1 MAVSSWPTMKPK
13 VTTMRIWSEAFADIC
28 RPISRLTGSEWA
40 DKYRVVPPGTSP
52 EPGPWR
58 SERTPYAIEP
68 VNACTDR
75 ETETVVLMF
84 SSQLGK
90 SELLLNV
97 IGYYASQEPAP
108 QLMLQPTV
116 EMAEAFSKERISPM
130 FEYSPGLKGKLEE
143 GKDGRGTAKKSSTTI
158 RMKHY
163 SGGYLALVGANSPAG
178 LASRPIRILL
188 CDEIDRYPAS
198 TKEGDPIKLAIQ
210 RSANFEASR
219 KIILVSTP
227 TTTETSKINEY
238 FERSDKRYYFVP
250 CPHCEEFHVLKWENV
265 RWEKGP
271 DGQHLPETA
280 AMYCPHCG
288 SKIRGNGRPNLDML
302 MKGKWVPTA
311 ESKIRGYQCSAL
323 YSPWVSLE
331 ALVTEFLACKK
342 LADEGNRDALMEFV
356 NLKLGEPW
364 EHKAKDGGA
373 WEALFDRR
381 EMYTED
387 AIPDGVLVIT
397 AGVDVQRDRVECS
410 VYGWGEGFECWAL
423 GHHIVAGRPDDE
435 ETWAQL
441 DAVLLKTY
449 RRKSGQ
455 ELRIISA
462 CVDSGDGMFT
472 QDVYR
477 FTHPRTRRRIY
488 SVKGRSG
495 SVPFTSKHT
504 RAGSMNAVLFTL
516 GVDSGKRLVMDRLGV
531 ESPGP
536 GYVHFTAAAGAGLT
550 EEYFKQLLSEDLVVK
565 IENAGKK
572 LVWVKNRDRNEAL
585 DCLVYATAAL
595 SILRPN
601 FEYLRSRLEGRP
613 QESALRPTPQ
623 APARRGVLSRGIS
636 L

>member
-1 MAVSSWPTMKPK
+1 
-13 VTTMRIWSEAFADIC
+13 
-28 RPISRLTGSEWA
+28 
-40 DKYRVVPPGTSP
+40 
-52 EPGPWR
+52 
-58 SERTPYAIEP
+58 
-68 VNACTDR
+68 
-75 ETETVVLMF
+75 MF

-97 IGYYASQEPAP
+97 IGYYASQEPAS

-116 EMAEAFSKERISPM
+116 EMAEAFSMERISPM
-130 FEYSPGLKGKLEE
+130 FEYSPGLKEKLEE

-198 TKEGDPIKLAIQ
+198 TKEGDPIKLTIQ

-238 FERSDKRYYFVP
+238 FERSDKRHYFVP
-250 CPHCEEFHVLKWENV
+250 CPHCGEFHVLKWENV

-288 SKIRGNGRPNLDML
+288 SKTRGNGRPNLDML
-302 MKGKWVPTA
+302 QKGKWVATA
-311 ESKIRGYQCSAL
+311 ESKIRGYHCSAL

-331 ALVTEFLACKK
+331 VLVTEFLACKK
-342 LADEGNRDALMEFV
+342 LTDEGNRDALMEFV

-364 EHKAKDGGA
+364 ERKSKDGGA
-373 WEALFDRR
+373 WETLFDRR
-381 EMYTED
+381 EMYTDD
-387 AIPDGVLVIT
+387 AIPDGILVIK
-397 AGVDVQRDRVECS
+397 AGVDVQRDHLECL

-423 GHHIVAGRPDDE
+423 GHHIIAGRPDDG

-441 DAVLLKTY
+441 DAVLLETY
-449 RRKSGQ
+449 RQKSGQ

-472 QDVYR
+472 QDIYR

-495 SVPFTSKHT
+495 PVPFTSKHT

-516 GVDSGKRLVMDRLGV
+516 GVDSGKSLVMDHPGV
-531 ESPGP
+531 ETSGP

-550 EEYFKQLLSEDLVVK
+550 EEYFRQLLSEDLMVK
-565 IENAGKK
+565 VENAGKK

-601 FEYLRSRLEGRP
+601 FEFLRSRLEGRP
-613 QESALRPTPQ
+613 QESAPRPTPQ
-623 APARRGVLSRGIS
+623 APVRQRGVFSRGVS